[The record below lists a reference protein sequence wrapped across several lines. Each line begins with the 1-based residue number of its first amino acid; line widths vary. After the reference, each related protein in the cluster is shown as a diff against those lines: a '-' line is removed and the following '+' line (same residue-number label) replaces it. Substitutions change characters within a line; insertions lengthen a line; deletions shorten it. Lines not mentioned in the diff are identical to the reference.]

1 MGITDIVVLE
11 RERAIQMRL
20 IDADELLRVAED
32 VEKNAETIP
41 NNEAQISGMAHIT
54 QLIYEAPTIDA
65 VPKDFHD
72 KCMQIEIDK
81 RMNMVEVVR
90 CKDCDNRFYDKDRN
104 LYYCTMY
111 YGMGDVHDENYCSF
125 GERREDDQ
133 E

>member
-1 MGITDIVVLE
+1 
-11 RERAIQMRL
+11 MRL
-20 IDADELLRVAED
+20 IDADELVRIAES

-65 VPKDFHD
+65 V
-72 KCMQIEIDK
+72 
-81 RMNMVEVVR
+81 EVVR
-90 CKDCDNRFYDKDRN
+90 CKECDNRFYDKDRN

-125 GERREDDQ
+125 GERR
-133 E
+133 